1 MGDLVIK
8 LYWEH
13 VNHRLHVCSAVS
25 PPASRYR
32 ARNIKQSAQKMIVFS
47 TNFLFPPSLSVPRSR
62 AGPRLPLP
70 ASLQSSRPSPRYK
83 YFWNLKIFFWFSRA
97 SLNTKRPF
105 MQWRVERPRPR
116 ASQLMLLIKLR
127 FYNWIITNSIR
138 SHEHSRNFWPA
149 IILPDLV
156 NYTIYLAHK
165 VSRNVLPTN
174 CTTYA
179 GCVCHRSHHG
189 AWTGQ
194 NKTKD

>member
-1 MGDLVIK
+1 MSIIAYMSAPLCLRLRLDT
-8 LYWEH
+8 EH
-13 VNHRLHVCSAVS
+13 GISNSQLRKWLFSPQTFSSLPRWVCPGPGLGPGCRCQRHYRAVARLHAT
-25 PPASRYR
+25 
-32 ARNIKQSAQKMIVFS
+32 NIFGIS
-47 TNFLFPPSLSVPRSR
+47 
-62 AGPRLPLP
+62 
-70 ASLQSSRPSPRYK
+70 K
-83 YFWNLKIFFWFSRA
+83 YFFWFSRA

-105 MQWRVERPRPR
+105 MQWRVERHRPR

-149 IILPDLV
+149 IILPDIV